1 MQNKLLDNTNKI
13 APILVVLICV
23 SGLLGLSSK
32 SNIAKFIFGFLGG
45 TSFGV
50 MLVLLILNAQI
61 TKGKNNN

>member
-1 MQNKLLDNTNKI
+1 MQKLLHNTNKI
-13 APILVVLICV
+13 VPILVVLICV
-23 SGLLGLSSK
+23 SGLLGLLCT

-50 MLVLLILNAQI
+50 MLVLLILNVLI

>member
-1 MQNKLLDNTNKI
+1 MQNKLVDNTRKI

-23 SGLLGLSSK
+23 SGLVAYSST

-50 MLVLLILNAQI
+50 MLVLIMLNI
-61 TKGKNNN
+61 RGTR